1 VTARATIA
9 PAPPRLDSD
18 EFAVVIEGLTKR
30 YGQITAVDG
39 LNLRVRRGEV
49 YGFLGPNGAGKTTT
63 LRMLLGLARPTS
75 GTATVLGV
83 SPGSPEGV
91 SRLGA
96 LVESP
101 GFYPFLSGRDN
112 LVVMARHSGSPI
124 TEIDG
129 LLEEVGLSTRADDR
143 FAAYS
148 QGMKQRLGIAA
159 ALLGDPDLVILD
171 EPTNGLDPAGM
182 TEMRNF
188 IRRLRHRCT
197 VVLSSHLMHEVEQT
211 CDRVGIISQG
221 RLVQEGTIDELRGS
235 FMLRVVVHPLAKAEA
250 MLSAMDTVESV
261 GRADG
266 ALWLKTHP
274 DRVAAIN
281 RALVEGGLEVSGLAV
296 EQPSLEKV
304 FLELTGK
311 GDAR

>member
-1 VTARATIA
+1 VTARATTAA
-9 PAPPRLDSD
+9 PTRPDSD
-18 EFAVVIEGLTKR
+18 EFAVVTEELTKH

-63 LRMLLGLARPTS
+63 LRMLLGLARPSS

-129 LLEEVGLSTRADDR
+129 LLEEVGLSTRADDQ

-182 TEMRNF
+182 AEMRNF

-211 CDRVGIISQG
+211 CDRVGIISEG

-235 FMLRVVVHPLAKAEA
+235 FMLRVVVHPLTGAEA

-261 GRADG
+261 GRTDG
-266 ALWLKTHP
+266 VLWLKTHP
-274 DRVAAIN
+274 DQVAAIN
-281 RALVEGGLEVSGLAV
+281 RAMVEGGLEVSELVV
-296 EQPSLEKV
+296 ERPSLEKV

>member
-1 VTARATIA
+1 MIAT
-9 PAPPRLDSD
+9 PTPPNSD
-18 EFAVVIEGLTKR
+18 EYAVVTEGLTKR
-30 YGQITAVDG
+30 YGQITAVDRI
-39 LNLRVRRGEV
+39 NLRVGRGEV

-63 LRMLLGLARPTS
+63 LRMLLGLVRPTS
-75 GTATVLGV
+75 GTATVLGA
-83 SPGSPEGV
+83 SPGSPDGV

-112 LVVMARHSGSPI
+112 LVVMARHSGSPT

-182 TEMRNF
+182 TEMRSF
-188 IRRLRHRCT
+188 IRRLRHRST

-211 CDRVGIISQG
+211 CDRVGIISEG
-221 RLVQEGTIDELRGS
+221 RLVREGTIDELRGS
-235 FMLRVVVHPLAKAEA
+235 FMLRVVVHPLAEAEA
-250 MLSAMDTVESV
+250 LLSSLDAVESV

-266 ALWLKTHP
+266 ALWLRTHP
-274 DRVAAIN
+274 DRVAGIN
-281 RALVEGGLEVSGLAV
+281 RVLVEGGLEVSELAV

-304 FLELTGK
+304 FLELTGR
-311 GDAR
+311 GNAR

>member
-1 VTARATIA
+1 VTAPATRAA
-9 PAPPRLDSD
+9 PALPASD
-18 EFAVVIEGLTKR
+18 EFAVVTEELTKH
-30 YGQITAVDG
+30 YGQIRAVDG
-39 LNLRVRRGEV
+39 LNLRVRRREV

-63 LRMLLGLARPTS
+63 LRMLLGLARPSS
-75 GTATVLGV
+75 GWATVLGAN
-83 SPGSPEGV
+83 PGSPEGV

-112 LVVMARHSGSPI
+112 LVVMARHSGNPT

-129 LLEEVGLSTRADDR
+129 LLEEVGLSARASDR

-148 QGMKQRLGIAA
+148 HGMKQRLGIAA

-182 TEMRNF
+182 AEMRSF
-188 IRRLRHRCT
+188 IRQLRHRRT
-197 VVLSSHLMHEVEQT
+197 VVLSSHLMHEVEET
-211 CDRVGIISQG
+211 CDRVGIISKG

-235 FMLRVVVHPLAKAEA
+235 SMLRVVVHPLPEAEA

-261 GRADG
+261 GHVDG
-266 ALWLKTHP
+266 VLWLRTHP
-274 DRVAAIN
+274 DQVSTIN
-281 RALVEGGLEVSGLAV
+281 RALVEGGLEVSELAI

-304 FLELTGK
+304 FLDLTGK
-311 GDAR
+311 GAVQ

>member
-1 VTARATIA
+1 MTARATIA

-101 GFYPFLSGRDN
+101 GFYPFLSGRDT
-112 LVVMARHSGSPI
+112 LVVMARHSESPI

-129 LLEEVGLSTRADDR
+129 LLEEVGLSTRADDP

-159 ALLGDPDLVILD
+159 ALLGDP
-171 EPTNGLDPAGM
+171 T
-182 TEMRNF
+182 
-188 IRRLRHRCT
+188 
-197 VVLSSHLMHEVEQT
+197 
-211 CDRVGIISQG
+211 
-221 RLVQEGTIDELRGS
+221 
-235 FMLRVVVHPLAKAEA
+235 
-250 MLSAMDTVESV
+250 
-261 GRADG
+261 
-266 ALWLKTHP
+266 W
-274 DRVAAIN
+274 
-281 RALVEGGLEVSGLAV
+281 
-296 EQPSLEKV
+296 
-304 FLELTGK
+304 
-311 GDAR
+311 